1 MSDNH
6 TKYFHNGRRL
16 TFDYNSDY
24 RNSLDEVPM
33 ARVFAAAIL
42 AKKLNKNTYIKK
54 EGNFEYVTVLDVNGN
69 KHEKH
74 VCVNQSNREVM
85 IGLLAYY
92 PEIVREKV
100 EDAEKMI
107 ASLQLDFMFKA
118 LTDDAEGYEGGLLKV
133 IAHETVKIEE
143 YGVIAYAPFY
153 YENYEKELEFKE
165 RVSKSKHIGKK
176 DDKLRLAVE
185 NVSARYIRNDNYT
198 GWTVTAVTGDGDLVS
213 FFTSKEELTKQDGYY
228 AINAKVKDHQ
238 KDWKYKEFN
247 ETRLNYVSII
257 K

>member
-16 TFDYNSDY
+16 TFDYNADY

-42 AKKLNKNTYIKK
+42 AKQLNNNTYIKK
-54 EGNFEYVTVLDVNGN
+54 EGNFAYVTVLDVDGS
-69 KHEKH
+69 KHERH

-165 RVSKSKHIGKK
+165 RVSKSKHLGKK
-176 DDKLRLAVE
+176 DEKLRLAVE